1 MSLYNL
7 FLTMCLG
14 IAVALFIFMQ
24 TKAGKKYF
32 DE

>member
-1 MSLYNL
+1 MGLYNL
-7 FLTMCLG
+7 FLTLCLI
-14 IAVALFIFMQ
+14 IAVALFVFMQ